1 MLTGSAANSFAD
13 DIMKWQKRLQTIE
26 AVLSVWLEV
35 QDKWI
40 ELEDVSIIRALQLR
54 LTDWLTHGTHAKV
67 KQCEKWQ
74 HTLEVTKV
82 NKLGTI
88 PISEISCTK
97 FSLESRECLFPKFYL
112 TAWKISKHSWSVPLD
127 TSLLWQ
133 ISIWLKSFFPGKR
146 ITSAHET
153 WGFHASAKI
162 SVMLLRFSITCG
174 I

>member
-112 TAWKISKHSWSVPLD
+112 TAWKISKSHNRLRR
-127 TSLLWQ
+127 
-133 ISIWLKSFFPGKR
+133 ISSNFDRQTFMIPPIGHLSFMTD
-146 ITSAHET
+146 INLV
-153 WGFHASAKI
+153 KI
-162 SVMLLRFSITCG
+162 FFSR
-174 I
+174 